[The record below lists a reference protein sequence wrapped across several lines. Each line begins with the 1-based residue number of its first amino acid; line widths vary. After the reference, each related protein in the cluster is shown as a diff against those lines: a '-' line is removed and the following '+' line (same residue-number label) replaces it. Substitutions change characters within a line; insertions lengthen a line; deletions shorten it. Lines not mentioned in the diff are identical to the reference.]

1 DRIVTVQSRNLK
13 ENFKGEA
20 LAPAGFRELEK
31 QATSFESLAAAR
43 YNYDN
48 LTGVEKPT
56 TVTGGLVT
64 ADYFR
69 VLGQKPLIGRTF
81 ERDDAA
87 GNAKPTVVLGYDFW
101 QKQFGG
107 RREIVGETITL
118 GDVPHEVIGVM
129 PRTFKDPFN
138 VAVLWRVFPNEG
150 GENAVAT
157 SRFWG
162 VL

>member
-1 DRIVTVQSRNLK
+1 
-13 ENFKGEA
+13 
-20 LAPAGFRELEK
+20 
-31 QATSFESLAAAR
+31 
-43 YNYDN
+43 
-48 LTGVEKPT
+48 
-56 TVTGGLVT
+56 
-64 ADYFR
+64 R

-81 ERDDAA
+81 QRDDAA
-87 GNAKPTVVLGYDFW
+87 GGAKPTVVLGYDFW

-129 PRTFKDPFN
+129 PRSFKEPFN
-138 VAVLWRVFPNEG
+138 IAVLWRLFPNEG

-162 VL
+162 VLGRLKPGLSQTLVDAELATIAGRFAQSDPKFYKGWDFNVSPLHDDVVGNYRDGL